1 MTSVN
6 VRDFGAIGDGVRLDT
21 GALQSAIDHC
31 ASTGGG
37 TVEVPTGRYLSGA
50 IVLRD
55 YVTVHLDAG
64 ATLLGSESPQDYPLV
79 RARWEGRHRDTYAPL
94 IGGSGLRNV
103 AITGRGT
110 IDGCGAPWWA
120 RQRAG
125 RLEHPRPRLIS
136 IAESTNVLIED
147 VTLTNSPSW
156 TINPVRCENV
166 TVDRVTIINPHDS
179 PNTDGINPDSCRYV
193 RIANCYIDVGDDC
206 ITIKSGIETEEP
218 ELQAPCEN
226 ITVTG
231 CTMVHG
237 HGGVVIGSEMSGDVR
252 NVVVANCVFT
262 RTERGIR
269 IKSRRGR
276 GGIVEDVRV
285 ANVIMRDV
293 LCPFTI
299 NLYYNFLAKGD
310 PLVSDLSSRRVDRGT
325 PRVRHVR
332 FTGVTARDAHYAAA
346 FLYGLPEMPIED
358 VAFSDVAISLATEAR
373 SGRPEMMD
381 GLEPMSRAGFVARH
395 VRGLRLDRVDVSG
408 QSGEAFV
415 LDDVELAPHEERLL
429 ADREHADVKPGKS

>member
-1 MTSVN
+1 VTSVS
-6 VRDFGAIGDGVRLDT
+6 VRDLGAVGDGTSLDT
-21 GALQSAIDHC
+21 DALQSAIDRC

-37 TVEVPTGRYLSGA
+37 TVEVPSGRYRTGA

-55 YVTVHLDAG
+55 DVTLHLDAG
-64 ATLLGSESPQDYPLV
+64 ATLVGSERPQDYPLV
-79 RARWEGRHRDTYAPL
+79 RARWEGRERETHAPL
-94 IGGSGLRNV
+94 IGGNGLRNV

-110 IDGCGAPWWA
+110 IDGAGAPWWT
-120 RQRAG
+120 RHREG
-125 RLEHPRPRLIS
+125 RLDHPRPRLVS
-136 IAESTNVLIED
+136 LADSTNVLIAD

-166 TVDRVTIINPHDS
+166 IVDRVTIDNPHDS

-206 ITIKSGIETEEP
+206 ITIKSGIETEAP
-218 ELQAPCEN
+218 ELLTPCEN
-226 ITVTG
+226 IVVTG
-231 CTMVHG
+231 CTMVNG

-262 RTERGIR
+262 HTERGIR

-285 ANVIMRDV
+285 TNVIMRDV
-293 LCPFTI
+293 LCPFTM
-299 NLYYNFLAKGD
+299 NLHYNFLAKGD
-310 PLVSDLSSRRVDRGT
+310 PIVSDRRARPVDRGT
-325 PRVRHVR
+325 PRVRHIS

-346 FLYGLPEMPIED
+346 FLCGLPEMPIED
-358 VAFSDVAISLATEAR
+358 VAFADVAISLATEAR

-381 GLEPMSRAGFVARH
+381 GIEPMSRIGFVARH
-395 VRGLRLDRVDVSG
+395 IRGLRLDRVEITGHSG
-408 QSGEAFV
+408 DAFV
-415 LDDVELAPHEERLL
+415 FDDVGLAREERLFT
-429 ADREHADVKPGKS
+429 DREHADTKPGVP